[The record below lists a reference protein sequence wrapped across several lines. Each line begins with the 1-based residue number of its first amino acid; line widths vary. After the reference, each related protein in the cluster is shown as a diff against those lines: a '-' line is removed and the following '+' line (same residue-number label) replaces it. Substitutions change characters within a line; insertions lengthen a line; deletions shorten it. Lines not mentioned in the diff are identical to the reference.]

1 MYLWGRIQ
9 ATVRF
14 FGRRKMHSAGGDF
27 KILLCT
33 YVPYGLELQ
42 TSKAV
47 RIPAPAGITLC
58 KKRRKYYASIN

>member
-1 MYLWGRIQ
+1 MHRHRKMYPWGRIQ

-47 RIPAPAGITLC
+47 RIPVPDRDHIMQ
-58 KKRRKYYASIN
+58 